1 MRKFYLLFAAL
12 FAVVTTASAGI
23 KNLYKQDFELANT
36 PADAGWISPSCAEG
50 MSIAGDEYGKY
61 FNFKHSGGGE
71 RNAYTL
77 WGTDI
82 YGEGVNKYTLR
93 FEWNPQTKPDTNL
106 ANEIVVMADSTFST
120 NRWANQ
126 NYRKSAEEIK
136 AGSTEPLRWW
146 LFDLTELTDEAKE
159 GNTYAVNG
167 DSTDV
172 VTINFNSFYT
182 ITLDVDVEARTVDY
196 DIADEFGNPVG
207 SGTYNVPEYVENMRA
222 TGLNVLG
229 GKVGSVNMIDNIVIQ
244 VETEEDF
251 ANAPT
256 VALVGVNGTART
268 YAVSFE
274 ESNNEILHV
283 TFDDVEL
290 TPDEM
295 LDGMYKYNLTTS
307 GKLVAWTESG
317 SDISE
322 KVPVDVVAE
331 MIALPAVQANITGVN
346 TGYVKTYKLDVSNA
360 DVPTQPALFFDYKYT
375 PVSGEPIEK
384 TNCQSGE
391 IVEVTEKGTF
401 EITTHD
407 GGKNQFQ
414 STTIN
419 YENDVEFAVKDDIDF
434 QHMTETDIT
443 GKGFTEIDVLASTA
457 TSGENNWTARPD
469 ALRFT
474 WIKGTNVGDTIQV
487 RPYDVDHGGIRRFV
501 KAPSALT
508 EEVAHSMFAPLY
520 TWFTKTGDGSDMPAA
535 KFNLGIGLIQTG
547 ILGDAQDAK
556 ITYNNATLGVDG
568 LTENDY
574 IIVNR
579 IDNYG
584 RGKTDD
590 ITIEAATEEE
600 AIAQYNAMNWAP
612 SSGLTVLKG
621 NETFTLYRIDT
632 ALARVR
638 TFVAKTDGTGIEEV
652 RNDVEVS
659 DHNAPIYNLNGVQVN
674 PKALKKGVYVKQGK
688 KFIIP

>member
-1 MRKFYLLFAAL
+1 MRKFYLLFTAL
-12 FAVVTTASAGI
+12 FAGSVVASAGI
-23 KNLYKQDFELANT
+23 KNLYKQDFELAVT
-36 PADAGWISPSCAEG
+36 AADAGWISPSCADG
-50 MSIAGDEYGKY
+50 MSVAGDEYGKY

-93 FEWNPQTKPDTNL
+93 FDWNPQTKPDTNL
-106 ANEIVVMADSTFST
+106 ANEIVIMADSTFST
-120 NRWANQ
+120 NRWQNQ

-136 AGSTEPLRWW
+136 AGATEPLRWW

-167 DSTDV
+167 DSTNV

-182 ITLDVDVEARTVDY
+182 ITLEVDVEARTVEY
-196 DIADEFGNPVG
+196 DIADEFGTPVG
-207 SGTYNVPEYVENMRA
+207 AGTYNVPEYVENLRA

-229 GKVGSVNMIDNIVIQ
+229 GKVGSVNQIDNIVIQ
-244 VETEEDF
+244 VETDEDY
-251 ANAPT
+251 ANVPT
-256 VALVGVNGTART
+256 VALTGVNGTARQ

-274 ESNNEILHV
+274 ESNDEIVHV
-283 TFDDVEL
+283 TFDGAEL

-317 SDISE
+317 SAVSE
-322 KVPVDVVAE
+322 KVEVDVVAE
-331 MIALPAVQANITGVN
+331 MIALPAVQADIIGVN
-346 TGYVKTYKLDVSNA
+346 TGYVKTYKLVVSNA
-360 DVPTQPALFFDYKYT
+360 EVPTQPTLFFNYKYT
-375 PVSGEPIEK
+375 PVTGDVIEK
-384 TNCQSGE
+384 ANCQSGE
-391 IVEVTEKGTF
+391 ILDVTEKGTL

-407 GGKNQFQ
+407 GGKDQFQ
-414 STTIN
+414 STTVS
-419 YENDVEFAVKDDIDF
+419 YENNVEFAVKDDIDF
-434 QHMTETDIT
+434 QHMTEADIT
-443 GKGFTEIDVLASTA
+443 GKGFTEIDVLASTS
-457 TSGENNWTARPD
+457 TSGETNWTGRPD

-508 EEVAHSMFAPLY
+508 EEVAHSMFAPVY
-520 TWFTKTGDGSDMPAA
+520 TWFTKTGDGSDMPQA

-556 ITYNNATLGVDG
+556 ITYNNATLGVDD

-579 IDNYG
+579 VDNYG
-584 RGKTDD
+584 RGKTDY
-590 ITIEAATEEE
+590 ITIEAATEED
-600 AIAQYNAMNWAP
+600 AIAKYNAENWAP
-612 SSGLTVLKG
+612 ASGLSVIKG

-638 TFVAKTDGTGIEEV
+638 TFVSTGESGIQEV
-652 RNDVEVS
+652 GKAVVS
-659 DHNAPIYNLNGVQVN
+659 DHNAPVYNLNGERVSV
-674 PKALKKGVYVKQGK
+674 LKKGVYVKQGK
-688 KFIIP
+688 KFIVK